1 VTKNNVKLHID
12 IPPFLENNVSHRNE
26 IIINYDINFTNNKL
40 LQFQCF
46 NHSA

>member
-12 IPPFLENNVSHRNE
+12 IHPFLENNVSHTNE
-26 IIINYDINFTNNKL
+26 IINYDYKFTNNKL

-46 NHSA
+46 NHSV